1 MTKLI
6 VGLFSFHRALEII
19 SELECSSLLSLEI
32 QMTFLRIVSSS
43 GRQEN
48 VNRYFGYSP
57 ATRAPIELAN

>member
-6 VGLFSFHRALEII
+6 VGLFSFNRALEII
-19 SELECSSLLSLEI
+19 SELEYSSLLSLEI
-32 QMTFLRIVSSS
+32 QMTFLRIATSS

-57 ATRAPIELAN
+57 ATCKPLV